1 MANLSYIPSFY
12 FYRFADAVSGPYTA
26 LNAYSSGL
34 IDARGNIK
42 GSESSIDPFEYF
54 VIKIKKIFDQL
65 PPGTTKY
72 KLQNLMGTLQV
83 FNEEAEQFG
92 ITKEQFNCL
101 VESHVML
108 NAEDGVSYLN
118 LLEDMSTGSA
128 GGGPG
133 TLGTPAEAPGAN
145 KGNVSGY
152 DPVMGSMLTRSSPVN
167 MFPSIEMFNVSKDE
181 FNAFKAAKAWKQLQ
195 DSKTK
200 KYLQRFQRRNKA
212 GKMAVRDEES
222 GEIFFIPYK
231 EKSLVEEFGLERLDI
246 LKETTESFIEP
257 ETDRN
262 GNTRPSE
269 VRALDTITSFLKKQ
283 GFEHIPW
290 GDKLSKARQFSV
302 SPGGSKKQDI
312 SITNS
317 DGEQFPL
324 EVKSI
329 SSGPKYSAFNSDL
342 SAQFTPKGVAN
353 FASVAHGLVD
363 IADPEFYGKMDE
375 ILRGAPLEN
384 VKKMIE
390 SQGKQFQLGSIPKIS
405 YRELDKK
412 VGREK
417 TLSWRTGLLD
427 MAGKEKGGVVLA
439 INPEQRHLHALTL
452 EPGKAIERLL
462 IDLRLRP
469 TGTASTPAEGV
480 TRSGM
485 HLPTTKMAK
494 TSKSKRMLRTDYRF
508 SPSGEIT
515 DPWISNGDLLR
526 GIRDTSWESR
536 MDASERLQQLTRAED

>member
-26 LNAYSSGL
+26 LSSYSSGL
-34 IDARGNIK
+34 IDSRGNIK
-42 GSESSIDPFEYF
+42 GNESSIDPFEYF

-83 FNEEAEQFG
+83 FNEQAEQFG

-108 NAEDGVSYLN
+108 NAQDGVSYLN
-118 LLEDMSTGSA
+118 LLEDMTTGSA
-128 GGGPG
+128 GGGAG

-152 DPVMGSMLTRSSPVN
+152 DPVMGSMMTRSGPVN

-200 KYLQRFQRRNKA
+200 KYLQRFQRRNKG
-212 GKMAVRDEES
+212 GKMAVRDEDS

-231 EKSLVEEFGLERLDI
+231 EKSLVEELNLERLDI

-257 ETDRN
+257 ETN
-262 GNTRPSE
+262 KKGNTQTSE
-269 VRALDTITSFLKKQ
+269 VVALDTISSLLKKQ

-290 GDKLSKARQFSV
+290 GDKLAKARQFSV
-302 SPGGSKKQDI
+302 SPGGKGKQDMR
-312 SITNS
+312 ITNS
-317 DGEQFPL
+317 DAEEFPL
-324 EVKSI
+324 EIKSI
-329 SSGPKYSAFNSDL
+329 KSGPNYSAFNSDL
-342 SAQFTPKGVAN
+342 SAQFTPKAVAN

-375 ILRGAPLEN
+375 ILRDSPLEN
-384 VKKMIE
+384 VKRMLE
-390 SQGKQFQLGSIPKIS
+390 TQGNQFQLGKIPQIS
-405 YRELDKK
+405 FRKLDKR

-417 TLSWRTGLLD
+417 ALPWRTGLLD
-427 MAGKEKGGVVLA
+427 MAGEEKGGVVLA

-452 EPGKAIERLL
+452 QPGQAIERLL
-462 IDLRLRP
+462 TDMRLRP

-480 TRSGM
+480 TRSGFR
-485 HLPTTKMAK
+485 LPHTKMAK
-494 TSKSKRMLRTDYRF
+494 TSKSGRMLRTDYRF

-526 GIRDTSWESR
+526 GIRDTSWKSR
-536 MDASERLQQLTRAED
+536 MDASERLQQLTRAEE